1 MSVYFITGKLGSG
14 KTLVTVGKIQEYL
27 QKDRKVATNLDLDIT
42 KLVKRS
48 SKATYYRLPDKP
60 RIDDLNAI
68 GRGSDDVNEDTYG
81 LIVLDECGTW
91 LNTRSWNDKERT
103 KFIDWMLHARKLGW
117 DILFIIQDISMID
130 KQVRDALCEHLVV
143 CRRLDRMKIP
153 FISSIVKTLTGIRV
167 TAPKIHTAKV
177 FYGDTESSYV
187 TDRWT
192 YTGKALYDA
201 YDTRQVFKPDVLNHG
216 GEEIDMRALSSSL
229 SRWHL
234 DGRYYQRKPFPKL
247 NHPVDLLLMVTIWP
261 IIYLA
266 KHYAETAARSSAVS
280 R

>member
-1 MSVYFITGKLGSG
+1 MAVYFITGKLGSG
-14 KTLVTVGKIQEYL
+14 KTLVCVGKAQEYL
-27 QKDRKVATNLDLDIT
+27 QKNKPVATNLDLNIE
-42 KLVKRS
+42 KLVKRN

-60 RIDDLNAI
+60 RIEDLNAI
-68 GRGSDDVNEDTYG
+68 GRGSDDVDESTYG

-91 LNTRSWNDKERT
+91 LNTRSWNDKERA

-167 TAPKIHTAKV
+167 TAPKIHVAKV
-177 FYGDTESSYV
+177 FYGDTETSVV

-192 YTGKALYDA
+192 YTGKSLYSA
-201 YDTRQVFKPDVLNHG
+201 YDTRQIFKSDVMYT
-216 GEEIDMRALSSSL
+216 EDSEIDMRALYSSL

-234 DGRYYQRKPFPKL
+234 DGRYYQKKPWPRL
-247 NHPVDLLLMVTIWP
+247 THPLQILAIPTWL
-261 IIYLA
+261 IILA
-266 KHYAETAARSSAVS
+266 VRHYAAGAARSSAPA